1 MTSLLLSAQGLHK
14 TFGAVVAADNVCIDV
29 ANGEM
34 IGLIGSN
41 GAGKTTFVNMVTG
54 YIKPSSGVIS
64 FDGQEITQLQPRDII
79 RRGVARSFQIP
90 QLWAQLTALEH
101 MLVADACAK
110 GALSPLK
117 STATKANIDAVMSIL
132 ERFNLSDVAQ
142 RRAVELPGGVR
153 KLLDIA
159 MALTAQPK
167 LLILDEPTSGVA
179 AEEKF
184 PMMETVMKAINQASV
199 AVLFVEHDMEIV
211 ATFANRVAAF
221 YSGKVIADGSPD
233 EVLANIDVQ
242 RHVTGSATPAKATA
256 YARN

>member
-1 MTSLLLSAQGLHK
+1 MIDILLSAQGLHR
-14 TFGAVVAADNVCIDV
+14 TFGAVVAAENVCINV
-29 ANGEM
+29 APGEIM
-34 IGLIGSN
+34 GLIGSN

-54 YIKPSSGVIS
+54 YIKPLKGTIS
-64 FDGQEITQLQPRDII
+64 FNGEVITHLQPRDII

-101 MLVADACAK
+101 MLVANACAK
-110 GALSPLK
+110 GILSPLQ
-117 STATKANIDAVMSIL
+117 STATKANVESVMALL
-132 ERFNLSDVAQ
+132 EQFSLTDVAH

-167 LLILDEPTSGVA
+167 LLVLDEPTSGVA

-184 PMMETVMKAINQASV
+184 PMMETVMRAIEHASV

-211 ATFANRVAAF
+211 TSFAKRVAAF

-233 EVLANIDVQ
+233 EVLANLDVQ
-242 RHVTGSATPAKATA
+242 RHVTGSAPPPKV
-256 YARN
+256 RQGR